1 MAALISFPRMAAM
14 GRKRKWIAVDS
25 PHEPV
30 TRVARRALKNRLL
43 AVSDY
48 LPSAAER
55 PEKDPE
61 FVHQLRVSSR
71 RAMAAI
77 EMFET
82 LLPARRGEWFKK
94 QLRKVRRAAGE
105 ARDLDVLSQRL
116 AELLRGEACDAARPI
131 MDAAAGARR
140 DAQPAICKMHRRF
153 YDGRYKRRIGKLLNR
168 VEFRGAAPAVE
179 PDFAEA
185 GRDSMRRTVSA
196 FFSTSHA
203 DLSDTANLHLMR
215 IASKQ
220 VRYAMEIFAGAFPA
234 SMTEQLYPQIVEL
247 QEKLGEINDH
257 VSALARF
264 QEWQSRL
271 KGDDALALLSRLM
284 ESEVRLRDERIAAFQ
299 QYWHGDRGQRLRYQF
314 SREFGD
320 PQLAI
325 RPESLPVAES
335 G

>member
-1 MAALISFPRMAAM
+1 MS
-14 GRKRKWIAVDS
+14 RKRKWIAVDS

-43 AVSDY
+43 AVWDY

-77 EMFET
+77 EMFDS
-82 LLPARRGEWFKK
+82 LLPMRRSEWFKK

-116 AELLRGEACDAARPI
+116 AELLRGEPCDVARPI
-131 MDAAAGARR
+131 MDAAAESRR
-140 DAQPAICKMHRRF
+140 NAQPAICKMHHRLCDRQ
-153 YDGRYKRRIGKLLNR
+153 YKRRIGKLLKR
-168 VEFRGAAPAVE
+168 VRVRHAALAVE
-179 PDFAEA
+179 PDFAEV
-185 GRDSMRRTVSA
+185 GRDSMRRAVND
-196 FFSTSHA
+196 FFSASRA
-203 DLSDTANLHLMR
+203 NLSDTANLHLMR

-264 QEWQSRL
+264 QEWQSHL
-271 KGDDALALLSRLM
+271 EASEGVSLLGRLM
-284 ESEVRLRDERIAAFQ
+284 QSEARLRDERIAAFQ
-299 QYWHGDRGQRLRYQF
+299 QYWNGDRGQRLRYQF

>member
-1 MAALISFPRMAAM
+1 M

-30 TRVARRALKNRLL
+30 TRVTRRALKNRLV
-43 AVSDY
+43 AVWDY

-77 EMFET
+77 EMFEA
-82 LLPARRGEWFKK
+82 LLPARRCEWFKK
-94 QLRKVRRAAGE
+94 QLRKIRRAAGE

-116 AELLRGEACDAARPI
+116 AEMLRGEPCDAAQPI
-131 MDAAAGARR
+131 MDAAAEARR
-140 DAQPAICKMHRRF
+140 DAQPAICKIHRCLCDRQ
-153 YDGRYKRRIGKLLNR
+153 YKRRLGKLLKR
-168 VEFRGAAPAVE
+168 VRPRGAALVVE

-185 GRDSMRRTVSA
+185 GRDSMRRTVNA
-196 FFSTSHA
+196 FFAASHD
-203 DLSDTANLHLMR
+203 DLTDTANLHLMR

-257 VSALARF
+257 VSALGRF
-264 QEWQSRL
+264 QQWQSRA
-271 KGDDALALLSRLM
+271 KTDESQSLLSRLM
-284 ESEVRLRDERIAAFQ
+284 ESEARLRDERIAAFQ
-299 QYWHGDRGQRLRYQF
+299 QYWNGDRGQRLRYQF

-325 RPESLPVAES
+325 RLESLPVAES